1 MEASA
6 HKIGVDTKIIGE
18 NPESYVTTTILAP
31 ADASVLAPLAPF
43 PVDAQE
49 YAVVT
54 TVSNE
59 K

>member
-6 HKIGVDTKIIGE
+6 HKIGVDTKVIE

-54 TVSNE
+54 I
-59 K
+59 